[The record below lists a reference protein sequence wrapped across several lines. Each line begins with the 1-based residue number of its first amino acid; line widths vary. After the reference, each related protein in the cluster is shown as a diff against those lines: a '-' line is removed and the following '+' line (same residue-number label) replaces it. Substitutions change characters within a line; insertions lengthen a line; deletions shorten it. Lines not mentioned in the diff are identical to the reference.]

1 MTLPLSCWRSSW
13 WESASRVESPAIDAN
28 AHLVVTVLV
37 ENGPSHQEGLA
48 CEHGL
53 SLHLAYGSLR
63 ILLDFGQSD
72 AFMRNADALGIDL
85 AQVDLAV
92 LSHAHYDH
100 ANGMD
105 AFFARNTHAPLCL
118 SAACAETCWSTKG
131 GTAEAHYIGM
141 RAGLLA
147 EFSKRLSPVPTDRV
161 TTIAP
166 GVHAVPHT
174 TPNLANAGAKAGMF
188 LREGDAWRPDD
199 FAHELTLV
207 IELGNAADAPLAI
220 FNSCSHA
227 GLPAI
232 VAEVQEAFPNRTIAT
247 YVGGLHLV
255 HASDEDILQVARA
268 AEHAGIGQLCT
279 GHCTGE
285 HAVALLQRELP
296 SHVVAL
302 SPGLTLAF

>member
-1 MTLPLSCWRSSW
+1 MDG
-13 WESASRVESPAIDAN
+13 SAFVSKPYLA
-28 AHLVVTVLV
+28 VTVLV
-37 ENGPSHQEGLA
+37 ENGPSSQEGLA

-53 SLHLAYGSLR
+53 SLHLTYGGLR

-72 AFMRNADALGIDL
+72 AFARNAAELGIDL
-85 AQVDLAV
+85 AQVNHAV

-105 AFFARNTHAPLCL
+105 AFFARNAHAPLCL

-166 GVHAVPHT
+166 GVHVVPHT
-174 TPNLANAGAKAGMF
+174 TPNLANAGAAAGMF

-207 IELGNAADAPLAI
+207 IELGNAAGAPLAI

-227 GLPAI
+227 GLPVV
-232 VAEVQEAFPNRTIAT
+232 VAEVQVAFPNRPIAA

-255 HASDEDILQVARA
+255 HASDEGILQVAQA
-268 AEHAGIGQLCT
+268 VEHAGIGRLCT
-279 GHCTGE
+279 GHCTGK
-285 HAVALLQRELP
+285 HALALLQRELP
-296 SHVVAL
+296 GRVVAL